1 MCLEVL
7 CERVAQVNGRLDRM
21 CHVGKEEKSTQAQ
34 ATAHAEALPQST
46 AWRSRLLGE
55 QTRVT
60 GAQGVGTGVRG
71 NEEAEEAEKG

>member
-1 MCLEVL
+1 MKEWHRSMDSWIECAML
-7 CERVAQVNGRLDRM
+7 GR
-21 CHVGKEEKSTQAQ
+21 KSTQAQ

-60 GAQGVGTGVRG
+60 GAQGVGTGLRG

>member
-7 CERVAQVNGRLDRM
+7 CERVAQVNGRLGRM
-21 CHVGKEEKSTQAQ
+21 CHVGKEEKSAQ
-34 ATAHAEALPQST
+34 ATAHTEALPQST